1 MRKRLAQ
8 RDDSRRSVLSL
19 RCWRHPITSTG
30 PLLPKW
36 GSFGKSADEIAKLE
50 ERIRDDGDKQA
61 AITRQLAE
69 LGLRAQAMVV
79 RPMQWFGCAAF
90 ASSNP
95 AFPAA
100 CEGPGCGAHPQNS
113 PRDHLPQESI
123 DLYKPPNHS
132 PPRF

>member
-1 MRKRLAQ
+1 MRRATIGGM
-8 RDDSRRSVLSL
+8 RRASIVSSL
-19 RCWRHPITSTG
+19 RARQLCSTASTG

-90 ASSNP
+90 ASSKKI
-95 AFPAA
+95 
-100 CEGPGCGAHPQNS
+100 AH
-113 PRDHLPQESI
+113 
-123 DLYKPPNHS
+123 Y
-132 PPRF
+132 

>member
-1 MRKRLAQ
+1 MRRATIGGM
-8 RDDSRRSVLSL
+8 RRASIISSL
-19 RCWRHPITSTG
+19 RARQLCSTASTG

-69 LGLRAQAMVV
+69 LGLRAQAMVM

-90 ASSNP
+90 ASS
-95 AFPAA
+95 
-100 CEGPGCGAHPQNS
+100 
-113 PRDHLPQESI
+113 
-123 DLYKPPNHS
+123 KK
-132 PPRF
+132 

>member
-1 MRKRLAQ
+1 MRRATIGGM
-8 RDDSRRSVLSL
+8 RRASIISSL
-19 RCWRHPITSTG
+19 RARQLCSTASTG

-79 RPMQWFGCAAF
+79 RPMQWFGCTAF
-90 ASSNP
+90 ASS
-95 AFPAA
+95 
-100 CEGPGCGAHPQNS
+100 
-113 PRDHLPQESI
+113 
-123 DLYKPPNHS
+123 KK
-132 PPRF
+132 